1 MNSYFHLY
9 ERGYYHDRVDVD
21 VLAAS
26 TADGDDDLV
35 ALYWGYYDWSLSWR
49 LYVLNLG
56 IVRILV

>member
-26 TADGDDDLV
+26 TADVDDDLV
-35 ALYWGYYDWSLSWR
+35 ALYWGYYD
-49 LYVLNLG
+49 
-56 IVRILV
+56 